1 MGCQADQE
9 NPPLEHLLTSEDQAR
24 RSLRLG
30 KHLERMTVLD
40 LLSWASTA
48 ILALGLVLLRRHWT
62 RLPRL
67 ARDPVLPAHPPSVC
81 LCIPVRNEVRE
92 LARAL
97 DSWLAQDYPALR
109 ILVVDD
115 GSTDGSTEI
124 LRQREAAKPDRLRV
138 IRNDGLPGGWLGK
151 NHAMDLASRQPE
163 AEGVDWLLFADGD
176 VQASPDLLRRAM
188 AFAQAQPTDILA
200 LIPAVD
206 VVGPAERL
214 ILPMAASA
222 FLVLVPPHQVPNPRH
237 PAFCGVG
244 GFTLV
249 RREAY
254 AAVGGHAAAPLEAI
268 DDMMLA
274 RRVKA
279 AGFVNRVAL
288 GGPDLHLRMYHGL
301 LELVRA
307 MRKNTA
313 ALPAWWLLPGLLP
326 VALGIGLA
334 PAWLP
339 FAGHPLLAL
348 LLWLLVPALVG
359 DVQQRMTGRPL
370 DLLGA
375 LWPLNALVFAAGTAW
390 ALADRLRGVNH
401 WRGRDVALR

>member
-1 MGCQADQE
+1 
-9 NPPLEHLLTSEDQAR
+9 
-24 RSLRLG
+24 
-30 KHLERMTVLD
+30 
-40 LLSWASTA
+40 
-48 ILALGLVLLRRHWT
+48 
-62 RLPRL
+62 
-67 ARDPVLPAHPPSVC
+67 
-81 LCIPVRNEVRE
+81 
-92 LARAL
+92 
-97 DSWLAQDYPALR
+97 
-109 ILVVDD
+109 VDD
-115 GSTDGSTEI
+115 GSTDGSSEI
-124 LRQREAAKPDRLRV
+124 LRQREAAHPHRLRV
-138 IRNDGLPGGWLGK
+138 IRNDHLPAGWLGK

-163 AEGVDWLLFADGD
+163 AGNAAWLLFADGD
-176 VQASPDLLRRAM
+176 VQASKDLLRRAL
-188 AFAQAQPTDILA
+188 AFALSRPTDILA
-200 LIPAVD
+200 LIPAMD

-214 ILPMAASA
+214 ILPVAASA

-249 RREAY
+249 RRAAY
-254 AAVGGHAAAPLEAI
+254 DAVGGHAGAPLEAI

-279 AGFVNRVAL
+279 AGFINRVAR

-313 ALPAWWLLPGLLP
+313 ALPAWWLLPFLLP
-326 VALGIGLA
+326 AVLVIGLA

-359 DVQQRMTGRPL
+359 DVQQGMTGRPM

-390 ALADRLRGVNH
+390 ALSDRFRGVNH